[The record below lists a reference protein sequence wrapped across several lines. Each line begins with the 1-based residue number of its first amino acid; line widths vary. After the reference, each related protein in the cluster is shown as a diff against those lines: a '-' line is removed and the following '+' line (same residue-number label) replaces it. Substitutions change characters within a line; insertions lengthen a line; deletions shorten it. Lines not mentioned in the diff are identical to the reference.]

1 MPSDQPLLNPV
12 DFSAFWQSWEG
23 QRIGGEFVLG
33 KYLGGGDGRAV
44 FLTEDGRQQRVVVK
58 LVMAS
63 TPGAALL
70 PGRWAAASQLT
81 HPHLAPILAHGS
93 GRWNAVDFFYVVTDY
108 AEEQLSQVLADRAL
122 TIAETREML
131 EPVLDALAYIHG
143 QDFAHSHL
151 RPANILAIDD
161 VVKISS
167 DSLCP
172 NGEAYFA
179 PLEQD
184 PYAALETRSG
194 VVSIE
199 ADIWSLGVAI
209 AESLTQRRTALE
221 RLRSPFLEIAGLC
234 LRMKPDERPTA
245 MEVARLL
252 HQSTEA
258 ASEPP
263 AAGPP
268 QRHLVWVFAL
278 GLAVMAML
286 LGFLLFRSHP
296 KSSNVPQSGSAQ
308 RSSPVPASPKPNAVA
323 GKAVL
328 DRVLPDVPRR
338 ARDTIRGTVR
348 IDVTVHVDQA
358 GRVVSAKLEPPETA
372 SYLGNLT
379 LDAARRWK
387 FRAGSPP
394 EWRLRFQIR
403 RTGTKVI
410 EEPVSGRGG
419 RNPETGK

>member
-12 DFSAFWQSWEG
+12 DFIAFWQGWEG

-33 KYLGGGDGRAV
+33 RYLGGGADRAV
-44 FLTEDGRQQRVVVK
+44 FLTEFGQNQRAVVK

-63 TPGAALL
+63 TPGAELL
-70 PGRWAAASQLT
+70 PSRWAMASRLS
-81 HPHLAPILAHGS
+81 HPHLARILAHGS
-93 GRWNAVDFFYVVTDY
+93 GRWDTFDFFYVVTEY
-108 AEEQLSQVLADRAL
+108 AEEQLSQVLVDRAL

-131 EPVLDALAYIHG
+131 EPVLDALTYVHG
-143 QDFAHSHL
+143 QGFAHSHL

-167 DSLCP
+167 DNLCP
-172 NGEAYFA
+172 CGEAYFA

-194 VVSIE
+194 LVSLE
-199 ADIWSLGVAI
+199 ADIWSLGVVI

-221 RLRSPFLEIAGLC
+221 RLPSPFLEIAGLC

-245 MEVARLL
+245 IEVAQLL
-252 HQSTEA
+252 RQSTEA
-258 ASEPP
+258 APEPVGV
-263 AAGPP
+263 GPP
-268 QRHLVWVFAL
+268 QRHLAWVFAF
-278 GLAVMAML
+278 GLAAVAVL
-286 LGFLLFRSHP
+286 LGFLLFRGHP
-296 KSSNVPQSGSAQ
+296 KSSNAPTAATVKPSAA
-308 RSSPVPASPKPNAVA
+308 PALPKTNAMA

-328 DRVLPDVPRR
+328 ERVLPDVPRR
-338 ARDTIRGTVR
+338 ARDTIRGTVK
-348 IDVTVHVDQA
+348 IDVMINVDPA
-358 GRVVSAKLEPPETA
+358 GRVVSVKLEPPENA
-372 SYLGNLT
+372 SYLGNLS
-379 LDAARRWK
+379 LEAARRWK
-387 FRAGSPP
+387 FRAGAPP
-394 EWRLRFQIR
+394 QWRLRFQIR